1 MTFDGGADGTI
12 TTVKVQTTEQT
23 FKYASVYLPS
33 DPSERVSTIE
43 TLIREKW
50 LDKDTTVEGDF
61 NIVSDVT
68 TETKGNAPYPNQGS
82 DRWFGHLATLGLKDA
97 ERESAG
103 RNAELFTRKGN
114 TRHTRLDRFMMPEA
128 RSFHDGWQWKVTH
141 KTTGIPFH
149 SDHTML

>member
-1 MTFDGGADGTI
+1 MEARFDHRDNETASRGTAIIMHPGSFGVSREKVTFDGGADGTI

-68 TETKGNAPYPNQGS
+68 TETKGNAPYPNQGRTS
-82 DRWFGHLATLGLKDA
+82 
-97 ERESAG
+97 
-103 RNAELFTRKGN
+103 
-114 TRHTRLDRFMMPEA
+114 EA
-128 RSFHDGWQWKVTH
+128 
-141 KTTGIPFH
+141 
-149 SDHTML
+149 